1 MESKD
6 YLEYRDQDGRR
17 YFSAFVHWQCARG
30 PVHCLM
36 QAVFL
41 PGNQLKLFLA
51 QLKTCPYF
59 RGIFFEPAV
68 AANAAWHLLEEH
80 FGDLSPRVGNAP
92 GRHPQETAFL
102 TSIGEDP
109 DNEVTRLIFADWL
122 EENGQQDKAAFVR
135 LEVETNRLPENEKH
149 DERRWVDFSRLDRAI
164 GGHWTLAL
172 IRPARNVE
180 WVFLGGE
187 FSSYDIG
194 TPSCTVRY
202 FLTLDSHRKWHH
214 KEYDCAQI
222 WSEEKAQLLRLT
234 NVPEVE
240 ADLEKLPR
248 MPPPGVGE
256 Y

>member
-1 MESKD
+1 MEPRD
-6 YLEYRDQDGRR
+6 YLEYRDQDGRLF
-17 YFSAFVHWQCARG
+17 FSAFVHWQCARG

-41 PGNQLKLFLA
+41 PGSRLKLFLA

-68 AANAAWHLLEEH
+68 AANSAWRLLEEH
-80 FGDLSPRVGNAP
+80 FQDLSPQRGNAP
-92 GRHPQETAFL
+92 GRQPQETAFL
-102 TSIGEDP
+102 ASIGEDP
-109 DNEVTRLIFADWL
+109 DNDVTRLIFADWL
-122 EENGQQDKAAFVR
+122 EENGQPDKAAFVR
-135 LEVETNRLPENEKH
+135 LEVENSRLPTNEKTY
-149 DERRWVDFSRLDRAI
+149 ERIWAEFSRLDQAI

-172 IRPARNVE
+172 IRPARNVD
-180 WVFLGGE
+180 WVFLGGD

-202 FLTLDSHRKWHH
+202 FLTLDSHRQWQH
-214 KEYDCAQI
+214 KKYDCVQL
-222 WSEEKAQLLRLT
+222 WSEEKDQLLRLA

-248 MPPPGVGE
+248 MPHPAPGE
-256 Y
+256 W